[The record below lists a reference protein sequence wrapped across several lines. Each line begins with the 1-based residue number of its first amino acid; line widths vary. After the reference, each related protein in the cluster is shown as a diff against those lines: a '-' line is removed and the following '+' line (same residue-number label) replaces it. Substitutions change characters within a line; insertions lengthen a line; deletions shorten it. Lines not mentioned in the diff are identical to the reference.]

1 VPTDP
6 LRFAV
11 IGAGATIAP
20 QHFDALA
27 TTEGATLVAVNDPNP
42 SARARLAERSDAPF
56 FEDVSTL
63 LHQAEPDVVVILAPH
78 PFHAPLAEAAF
89 GAGAHVLVEK
99 PMAVT
104 VSEADRVIAAAERAG
119 KTLAVVFQHR
129 FSPMT
134 ERLRAWVASGEL
146 GAVVRV
152 AMSEP
157 WLRTSAYFR
166 ASPWRATWRGE
177 GGGVLLNQGPHAL
190 DLLTHLLGLP
200 LRVTGITRTARHA
213 IECEDTALAL
223 LEWESGAIG
232 TFTTSTTEP
241 ETGRRLELVTD
252 RARIVVEGNR
262 LRRTDFRP
270 GLAEHA
276 VTDPEPF
283 GRPALTDGDEET
295 LDPGASHAPVYAD
308 LVDAVRYGRP
318 PRCHGEQG
326 RMSLEL
332 ANAIALSSWT
342 QAPVPLPLDR
352 AVYDAALAE
361 RRGR

>member
-11 IGAGATIAP
+11 IGAGATIAA
-20 QHFDALA
+20 QHFAALDA
-27 TTEGATLVAVNDPNP
+27 TDGATLVAVSDPNP
-42 SARARLAERSDAPF
+42 AARANLAERTDAPF
-56 FEDVSTL
+56 FHDAATL
-63 LHQAEPDVVVILAPH
+63 LRETAPDVAVILAPH
-78 PFHAPLAEAAF
+78 PFHAPLAVAAF
-89 GAGAHVLVEK
+89 AAGAHVLVEK

-104 VSEADRVIAAAERAG
+104 VSEADRMIAAAERAG

-146 GAVVRV
+146 GDVVRV

-157 WLRTSAYFR
+157 WLRTAAYFR

-177 GGGVLLNQGPHAL
+177 GGGVLLHQGPHAL
-190 DLLTHLLGLP
+190 DLLTHLLGSP
-200 LRVTGITRTARHA
+200 IRVTAISRTARHA

-223 LEWESGAIG
+223 LEWEDGAVG
-232 TFTTSTTEP
+232 TFATSTTEP
-241 ETGRRLELVTD
+241 ETGRRFELVTD

-270 GLAEHA
+270 GLREHA
-276 VTDPEPF
+276 ATDPEPF
-283 GRPALTDGDEET
+283 GRPELTDRAEEN
-295 LDPGASHAPVYAD
+295 LDSGASHAPVYAD
-308 LVDAVRYGRP
+308 LVLALRHGRP
-318 PRCHGEQG
+318 PRCDGEQG
-326 RMSLEL
+326 RTSLEL

-342 QAPVPLPLDR
+342 QAPVALPLDR
-352 AVYDAALAE
+352 VTYDTALAE
-361 RRGR
+361 RRDR

>member
-1 VPTDP
+1 VPIAP

-27 TTEGATLVAVNDPNP
+27 ATAGASLVAISDPNP
-42 SARARLAERSDAPF
+42 AVHARLAERTDAPF
-56 FEDVSTL
+56 FQVADTL
-63 LHQAEPDVVVILAPH
+63 LRQAEPDVVVILAPH

-89 GAGAHVLVEK
+89 SAGAHVLVEK
-99 PMAVT
+99 PMAVA
-104 VSEADRVIAAAERAG
+104 VSEADRMIAAAERAG

-146 GAVVRV
+146 GDVVRV
-152 AMSEP
+152 SMSEP
-157 WLRTSAYFR
+157 WLRTAAYFR

-190 DLLTHLLGLP
+190 DLLTHLLGSP
-200 LRVTGITRTARHA
+200 ASVTGITRTAHHA

-223 LEWESGAIG
+223 LEWESGAVG
-232 TFTTSTTEP
+232 TFATSTTEP

-252 RARIVVEGNR
+252 RARILVEGTR
-262 LRRTDFRP
+262 LRRTDIRP
-270 GLAEHA
+270 GLSEHA
-276 VTDPEPF
+276 ATDPEPF
-283 GRPALTDGDEET
+283 GRPELTDRPEET
-295 LDPGASHAPVYAD
+295 LEAGASHALVYTD
-308 LVDAVRYGRP
+308 LVDAIRHGRP
-318 PRCHGEQG
+318 PRCDGAQG

-342 QAPVPLPLDR
+342 QAPVTLPLDR
-352 AVYDAALAE
+352 AAYDDALAE
-361 RRGR
+361 RRER